1 MSSQRHLVASPALSS
16 NRQPRLPLLMRA
28 LHPIRRHYTPSV
40 RVHRDVTGAS
50 PHRKR
55 TTSQRM
61 KHHATG
67 GSPPLVFRTPTT
79 TVEML
84 PCENA
89 DVGRRRPRLEVP
101 TSSVPMREPML
112 DTVRVP
118 QLPKLSASQYP
129 HNPSTKP
136 DRSSIQHCAGH
147 FLAGSSLASPA
158 QTQHQSYLACQSHR
172 TQRRS

>member
-1 MSSQRHLVASPALSS
+1 MLSQRHLVASPALSS
-16 NRQPRLPLLMRA
+16 IRQPRLPLLMRA

-55 TTSQRM
+55 TTSQHM

-67 GSPPLVFRTPTT
+67 GSPPLGFRTPTT
-79 TVEML
+79 SVEMI
-84 PCENA
+84 PYENA
-89 DVGRRRPRLEVP
+89 DAGHRRPRLEVP
-101 TSSVPMREPML
+101 TSSVTMQESML
-112 DTVRVP
+112 DTVRAP
-118 QLPKLSASQYP
+118 LLPKLSASQHP
-129 HNPSTKP
+129 HNPSMKP

-147 FLAGSSLASPA
+147 FHVGSSHASPA
-158 QTQHQSYLACQSHR
+158 RTQHHPCPVFQCHR